1 MKEKYFRIAL
11 KEAEKGLGHTRP
23 NPPVGAV
30 IVRGEEILGKGY
42 HKRAGKDH
50 AEVAAIKDAKKR
62 GNDLKGATIYVTLE
76 PCSKPGRV
84 GACTDAI
91 IAAGLKE
98 VIYAM
103 PDPNPVNRDKAKKV
117 LKKAGIE
124 CRRMKDSEDYLA
136 DMWARQL
143 IAPFTKHVTTGLPFV
158 TVKIAISLD
167 GKICDDFGDAKWISS
182 EESRKMTG
190 GLRERVDAIMVGA
203 ETVRKDNPSLLSHG
217 KKNDDLIRVIISKSG
232 KLPKDAQVFTDGKNE
247 TLVFPDP
254 VTALKE
260 LGKRGCLHVLCE
272 GGLKLARSLAQ
283 AGLVDRW
290 TQVTAPIVIGDKPIN
305 EATRFPGSDS
315 FHTWGAQ

>member
-1 MKEKYFRIAL
+1 MELAL
-11 KEAEKGLGHTRP
+11 AEAEKGMGHTRP

-30 IVRGEEILGKGY
+30 IARGKQILGKGY
-42 HKRAGKDH
+42 HKKAGKDH
-50 AEVAAIKDAKKR
+50 AEVAAIKDALKK

-91 IAAGLKE
+91 IAAGLKK

-103 PDPNPVNRDKAKKV
+103 PDPNPVNRGKAKKV

-124 CRRMKDSEDYLA
+124 CRQMTVREGGFAAL
-136 DMWARQL
+136 WAEQL
-143 IAPFTKHVTTGLPFV
+143 IEPFSKHVTTGLPFV

-167 GKICDDFGDAKWISS
+167 GKICDKFGDAKWISS
-182 EESRKMTG
+182 DMSRKMTG
-190 GLRERVDAIMVGA
+190 ELREKVDAIMVGA

-254 VTALKE
+254 KTALVE

-272 GGLKLARSLAQ
+272 GGLKLAVSLAQ

-290 TQVTAPIVIGDKPIN
+290 TQVTAPIVIGDKPIKA
-305 EATRFPGSDS
+305 ATRFFGSDS
-315 FHTWGAQ
+315 FRTWGAI